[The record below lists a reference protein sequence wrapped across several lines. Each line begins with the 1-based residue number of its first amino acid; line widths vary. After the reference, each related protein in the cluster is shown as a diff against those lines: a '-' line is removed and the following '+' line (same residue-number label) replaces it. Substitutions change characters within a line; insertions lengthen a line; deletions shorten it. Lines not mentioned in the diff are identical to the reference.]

1 METSK
6 LAVKFFVKDAT
17 AVDQQ
22 AFVPL
27 FHQWIQTHALEDHL
41 LIDVADYHHVPSGPG
56 AVLVTHEANLSTD
69 SAHERLGL
77 LYARK
82 QPIDGSLTN
91 RLRGTFRPA
100 LRAMQLIETAPSLAG
115 KVQFRTDNP
124 IFRINDRL
132 FAPNTPETF
141 AAVRPALDSFLA
153 SLYGAP
159 VKLSH
164 DPNAGT
170 VFEVQITAPASPRV
184 DELLKRLG

>member
-1 METSK
+1 MESSK
-6 LAVKFFVKDAT
+6 FAVKYFVKDAA
-17 AVDQQ
+17 AVDPQ
-22 AFVPL
+22 AFIPL

-56 AVLVTHEANLSTD
+56 TMLVAHEANLSTD
-69 SAHERLGL
+69 TSNERLGL

-82 QPIDGSLTN
+82 QPIDGSLTD
-91 RLRGTFRPA
+91 RLRVTFRSA

-115 KVQFRTDNP
+115 RIQFRTDNP

-141 AAVRPALDSFLA
+141 AAMRPALDAFLT

-159 VKLSH
+159 IKLSH
-164 DPNAGT
+164 EPNVDT
-170 VFEVQITAPASPRV
+170 VFELQITAPASPRV
-184 DELLKRLG
+184 DELLTRL